1 MILIMG
7 CNGHIGK
14 EIAGILAK
22 RGEKFRGFD
31 IADKGDMGGLM
42 EFVQGSILDKQ
53 AVNNAVKGA
62 DTVIDVIG
70 LSRARKNLT
79 HEMVEYGG
87 LKNIL
92 SAGKESGVKRILYT
106 SALGAGENQP
116 SSILRAKW
124 KAEQLLANSGLNY
137 TVFRPSGYFVDFSE
151 IFARMIKETGKFQL
165 PGKGNNRIQPIAP
178 EDVADLYL
186 MSVDNEKTFGQV
198 LPIGGP
204 DVFSLN
210 DVVRLV
216 GKVVGKDVEIRHKY
230 LFPMKALAMAMNMLG
245 KPGLRDFLQRVTH
258 DSILTKEQNDFLH
271 KNFPQKKYVR
281 LEEWLRKG

>member
-14 EIAGILAK
+14 KIAEILAK

-31 IADKGDMGGLM
+31 IADSGNHTGLM

-53 AVNNAVKGA
+53 AVSGAVKGA
-62 DTVIDVIG
+62 DAVIDVIG

-87 LKNIL
+87 LKNII
-92 SAGKESGVKRILYT
+92 SACEEHGVKRILYT

-116 SSILRAKW
+116 SSILKAKW

-151 IFARMIKETGKFQL
+151 IFARKIRETGKFML

-178 EDVADLYL
+178 EDVAELYL
-186 MSVDNEKTFGQV
+186 MSVDNAETFRQV
-198 LPIGGP
+198 LPVGGP
-204 DVFSLN
+204 EVFTLN
-210 DVVRLV
+210 EIVRLV
-216 GKVVGKDVEIRHKY
+216 GKVVEKDVEIRHKC
-230 LFPMKALAMAMNMLG
+230 LFPMKALATAMNVFG
-245 KPGLRDFLQRVTH
+245 KPGLRDFLHRVTQ
-258 DSILTKEQNDFLH
+258 DSILTEEQNAFLS
-271 KNFPQKKYVR
+271 KNFPQKKYIR
-281 LEEWLRKG
+281 LEEWLKKG